1 MNFTFKKLGLTKKEI
16 HKNQFCVELFFDDA
30 HDSVNYFAEDEFNYF
45 VLLTY
50 TMKEYVKRLN
60 SNWNSY
66 CNPDVDCILSILKDV
81 NEKYDLKC
89 DLSSDDVYDSWALSE
104 EYSGECLARGDGYK
118 ISWFNEDSE
127 QFDIDI
133 IETKVDNSISQNFSN
148 LGLRWNY

>member
-45 VLLTY
+45 ILLTY

-148 LGLRWNY
+148 LGLR

>member
-81 NEKYDLKC
+81 NDKYDLKC

-148 LGLRWNY
+148 LGLR

>member
-1 MNFTFKKLGLTKKEI
+1 MNFTFKKLGLTKKEV

-60 SNWNSY
+60 SSWNSY

-118 ISWFNEDSE
+118 ISWFNDDAE

-148 LGLRWNY
+148 LGLR

>member
-60 SNWNSY
+60 SSWNSY

-148 LGLRWNY
+148 LGLR

>member
-148 LGLRWNY
+148 LGLR